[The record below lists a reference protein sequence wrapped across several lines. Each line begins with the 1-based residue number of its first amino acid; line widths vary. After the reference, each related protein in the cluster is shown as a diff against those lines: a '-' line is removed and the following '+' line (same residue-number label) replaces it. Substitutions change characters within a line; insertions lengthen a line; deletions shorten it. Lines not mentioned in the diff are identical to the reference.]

1 MKKHEAW
8 LRQARKDLLWAKDTA
23 QAGHFAQSCFVSQQ
37 VAEKALKAIAY
48 FRGYDLIKSH
58 SLVNI
63 IKDLSIN
70 SQLAE
75 YARVLDLYYL
85 SSRYPDALPDNTVPS
100 DFFTKDQA
108 ESAIKM
114 AEAFLEKANHELSS
128 KS

>member
-1 MKKHEAW
+1 MKKYEAW
-8 LRQARKDLLWAKDTA
+8 LKQARKDLLWAKDTA
-23 QAGHFAQSCFVSQQ
+23 SAGHYAQSCFVSQQ

-85 SSRYPDALPDNTVPS
+85 SSRYPDALPDNIVPS

-128 KS
+128 QN